1 MSDIKPPTN
10 VENVKWQEEKPKQD
24 GGHRGQEPPPEKV
37 AETYEEHNRSVTDKI
52 SILGIPIDLMTTQVQ
67 STIAGLVSEVDYLKA
82 RVKRYE
88 KQLLGTD
95 TKPVDDVLLGEYFI
109 STLDRA
115 LSLPLPND
123 HIREFVLVVV
133 NTYEDI
139 RTSSGLLSAN
149 TVLADVA
156 SRISSAALGAAPV
169 GLVGGPMIAALLTK
183 PDLSPTGQAKPE
195 EIPISTADS
204 IRGVLEE
211 TGYTVAGLDMALRF
225 TVVSLPV
232 EAGQSALQALGQCDH
247 VLRS

>member
-10 VENVKWQEEKPKQD
+10 VENVKWQEEKPTQE
-24 GGHRGQEPPPEKV
+24 GGHRAQAPPEKV

-88 KQLLGTD
+88 KQLLRTD
-95 TKPVDDVLLGEYFI
+95 AKPVDDVLLGDHFI

-115 LSLPLPND
+115 LSLPLPTD
-123 HIREFVLVVV
+123 HNREVVLVVV

-139 RTSSGLLSAN
+139 RASSGLLSAN
-149 TVLADVA
+149 SVLADVA
-156 SRISSAALGAAPV
+156 SRIASAGLGADPV

-183 PDLSPTGQAKPE
+183 PELSPIREAKDQK
-195 EIPISTADS
+195 IPISTADI

-211 TGYTVAGLDMALRF
+211 TGYTVAGLDMSLRF
-225 TVVSLPV
+225 TIVSLRV
-232 EAGQSALQALGQCDH
+232 EAGQSALHAIGQCDH